1 LEAWDNENP
10 SVEKTPLTVIA
21 ILGIQDPVRAE
32 VPAAVATC
40 KRAGITVRM
49 VTGDKKETAAHIAKT
64 CGIYDPTDP
73 KNSMIMT
80 GAEFRENFAR
90 FDYEGDE
97 AKERKAANKPMYEFR
112 YDKEKVFAWLPKL
125 HVLARSSPED
135 KEMMV
140 CALKDMGNVVGATG
154 DGTND
159 APALKAANVGLAMGI
174 TGTELAKEAA
184 DIILLDDRF
193 QSIVEAVK
201 WGRNIFLNIRKFLQ
215 FQLTVNVVALCV
227 AFIAACFG
235 KMPLTPIQLLW
246 VNLIMDTFAALAL
259 ATEPP
264 NAEQLL
270 STPPYNKEALV
281 TPTMWRHVL
290 MQSAYQLVMLFTL
303 FFNPAMYNVPTLIA
317 PEDGSLLSD
326 AQCLLN
332 TNMPPPCTL
341 SDATVLDCM
350 VFNAFVLMQ
359 VFNEINARSIDGD
372 FNIFRGLHKSTMF
385 VAVIIGTLI
394 TQVILVEAI
403 GRAGPVFKTVPLTSN
418 QWMICIF
425 MGLGSLPMGIIMRLP
440 SLYFDKKSDTAPKKT
455 GLIAESNAVGPT
467 PSPKADR
474 RDADQELAKE
484 VEMAPSSQGTKLPPL
499 ESEEAGEV

>member
-1 LEAWDNENP
+1 MDDAKRAEFDQNVLDMANNGLRTFTVAYTDLDSLEAWDNENP

-49 VTGDKKETAAHIAKT
+49 VTGDKKETAAHIATT

-246 VNLIMDTFAALAL
+246 VNLIMDTFAGMDSCLPSIVCPQL
-259 ATEPP
+259 TFWTPSQRWPWPP
-264 NAEQLL
+264 
-270 STPPYNKEALV
+270 
-281 TPTMWRHVL
+281 
-290 MQSAYQLVMLFTL
+290 
-303 FFNPAMYNVPTLIA
+303 
-317 PEDGSLLSD
+317 SLL
-326 AQCLLN
+326 
-332 TNMPPPCTL
+332 
-341 SDATVLDCM
+341 
-350 VFNAFVLMQ
+350 
-359 VFNEINARSIDGD
+359 
-372 FNIFRGLHKSTMF
+372 
-385 VAVIIGTLI
+385 
-394 TQVILVEAI
+394 
-403 GRAGPVFKTVPLTSN
+403 
-418 QWMICIF
+418 
-425 MGLGSLPMGIIMRLP
+425 
-440 SLYFDKKSDTAPKKT
+440 
-455 GLIAESNAVGPT
+455 T
-467 PSPKADR
+467 PS
-474 RDADQELAKE
+474 
-484 VEMAPSSQGTKLPPL
+484 SF
-499 ESEEAGEV
+499 